1 MSIHVTI
8 SVQNPTLLCV
18 CQNTR
23 VYVNARPVTLCV
35 GFAIYMLQSIIY
47 MCYLVPTKLFIWCYF
62 LCFYVY
68 KIFNGNRRLKKKY
81 SYIT

>member
-35 GFAIYMLQSIIY
+35 GFAIYMLQSII
-47 MCYLVPTKLFIWCYF
+47 MCYLVPTKLFI
-62 LCFYVY
+62 
-68 KIFNGNRRLKKKY
+68 
-81 SYIT
+81 